1 MRFFKTWSISAMTS
15 QAVIKRYCD
24 YLEHNLAL
32 SSLFEDL
39 TLEYFAAS
47 PLHVLAA
54 EGLSV
59 RIGEDVKVLAKLAP
73 LHFGTERWSLAAKN
87 RDKVAHDYQNLEVQT
102 LLDTMQI
109 SIPGLLPMLAK
120 ARESLG
126 IS

>member
-1 MRFFKTWSISAMTS
+1 MTS
-15 QAVIKRYCD
+15 LDTITRYCA
-24 YLEHNLAL
+24 YLEQNIQL
-32 SSLFEDL
+32 SELFEGM
-39 TLEYFAAS
+39 TVEQFADS
-47 PLHVLAA
+47 TLHVLAA

-73 LHFGTERWSLAAKN
+73 VQFGTERWSLAAKN
-87 RDKVAHDYQNLEVQT
+87 RDKIAHDYQNVENQT

-109 SIPGLLPMLAK
+109 SLPGLMPMLRA